1 MSSILVS
8 KNDVALSRFIPRWL
22 YQNKNSSAI
31 YFVGVVFSVLG
42 FFIAILVSLLFPQL
56 ASVEVT
62 SYPLFGAISLNPD
75 QTYRLCLGALILIYG
90 GIGIYSYFNEDKR
103 KKFISRVPFRF
114 VIGLALV
121 LWDILGTKLLA
132 LPQPFFPGPSKI
144 LESFLMEGAY
154 IFENTL
160 YSLRLYTLGFTL
172 GVIFGVGTGI
182 LIGWFPK
189 VYYWVF
195 PVLKIT
201 GVIPAVAWMP
211 FALTLLP
218 TPLSAAAFLIVI
230 CAWFP
235 VAFLTAQGIASTPRI
250 HFEAAKTLGAK
261 TPYLVFHVAI
271 PHAMPQI
278 FTGISSANGFAFTT
292 LVMSEMMGQPGGL
305 GYYINASKVWS
316 AYYKVFAAIFVMAI
330 LFSAIMKVI
339 GAIQNR
345 VLRWQ
350 RGLVK

>member
-1 MSSILVS
+1 MISSKKGMKHPL
-8 KNDVALSRFIPRWL
+8 
-22 YQNKNSSAI
+22 
-31 YFVGVVFSVLG
+31 FVPHWFFADSTITITFVLG
-42 FFIAILVSLLFPQL
+42 VL
-56 ASVEVT
+56 ASVAGFLIAIVVNLVVPQVVNMEMT
-62 SYPLFGAISLNPD
+62 SYQMTESIYLDANQAYRFVLFL
-75 QTYRLCLGALILIYG
+75 LIGLYSI
-90 GIGIYSYFNEDKR
+90 IGIYSYFQPDQR
-103 KKFISRVPFRF
+103 KHFLTRAPFRF
-114 VIGLALV
+114 VIGLALA
-121 LWDILGTKLLA
+121 LWDILGTKLLV

-144 LESFLMEGAY
+144 IESFLMEGSY
-154 IFENTL
+154 IFDNTL
-160 YSLRLYTLGFTL
+160 YSLRLYTIGFSL
-172 GVIFGVGTGI
+172 GVVFGVGTGI

-189 VYYWVF
+189 VYYWIY

-218 TPLSAAAFLIVI
+218 TPLSAAAFLIII

-316 AYYKVFAAIFVMAI
+316 AYYKVFAAIIVMAI

-339 GAIQNR
+339 AVIQNH
-345 VLRWQ
+345 VLKWQ